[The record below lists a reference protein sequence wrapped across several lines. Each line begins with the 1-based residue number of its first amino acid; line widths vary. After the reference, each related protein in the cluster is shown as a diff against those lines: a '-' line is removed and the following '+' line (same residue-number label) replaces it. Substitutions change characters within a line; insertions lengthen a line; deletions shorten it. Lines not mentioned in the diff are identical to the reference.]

1 MNLDSKIFVAGHKG
15 LVGSSIVRFLKNN
28 GYANLIFA
36 SKKDLDLRNDSMT
49 LNFFHSIQPE
59 YVFLAAA
66 KCGGI
71 KDNINNPV
79 QFLEDN
85 LRIQNSVISSSYKV
99 GVKKLLFLGTACI
112 YPKECVQP
120 IKEEYLLSGFLEPT
134 NEAYS
139 IAKIAGIKLCQ
150 AYNKQYK
157 TNFISA
163 QPSNVYGPN
172 DNFNPESSHVIAGLI
187 RRLHEAKQSNQ
198 KSIDCWGTGNVR
210 REFIYVDDLAE
221 ALIFLMHHYDGNEII
236 NVGTGEDVSIKELVK
251 HLVSVIEY
259 HGEINW
265 DQTKPEGMKQ
275 RLLDVK
281 KLINL
286 GWQPKTL
293 LNQGLRLTYDYFK
306 KEER

>member
-1 MNLDSKIFVAGHKG
+1 M
-15 LVGSSIVRFLKNN
+15 
-28 GYANLIFA
+28 Y
-36 SKKDLDLRNDSMT
+36 
-49 LNFFHSIQPE
+49 
-59 YVFLAAA
+59 
-66 KCGGI
+66 
-71 KDNINNPV
+71 
-79 QFLEDN
+79 
-85 LRIQNSVISSSYKV
+85 
-99 GVKKLLFLGTACI
+99 
-112 YPKECVQP
+112 
-120 IKEEYLLSGFLEPT
+120 
-134 NEAYS
+134 
-139 IAKIAGIKLCQ
+139 
-150 AYNKQYK
+150 
-157 TNFISA
+157 
-163 QPSNVYGPN
+163 
-172 DNFNPESSHVIAGLI
+172 NFNPESSHVIAGLI
-187 RRLHEAKQSNQ
+187 CRLHEAKQSNK

-265 DQTKPEGMKQ
+265 DKTKPEGMKQ